1 MAEDTVKKLPAH
13 LNPDVQFKPG
23 QSGNPA
29 GRPRGSRNKL
39 ADAFIEALA
48 ADFDRYGIKAIED
61 SRAESPIQ
69 YVKVIAS
76 LLPKDVNLNVNNAD
90 DLSDAELAE
99 RIRNLATQLAPFLVG
114 GTGDADKGA
123 TDQTGTPVTSRVH

>member
-1 MAEDTVKKLPAH
+1 MSEGEITPNNHRGLKEPW
-13 LNPDVQFKPG
+13 KPG

-29 GRPRGSRNKL
+29 GKPKGSRTKL
-39 ADAFIEALA
+39 GEAFIEALHA
-48 ADFDRYGIKAIED
+48 SFEKHGPVTIETVRVEKPD
-61 SRAESPIQ
+61 Q
-69 YVKVIAS
+69 YLKVIAS

-114 GTGDADKGA
+114 GTGDADKGVA
-123 TDQTGTPVTSRVH
+123 DQTGASVTSRVH